1 MHQFETIDITQFAF
15 APPHSIGTRP
25 NASGKAAR
33 SQPKSRPNTSKGQG
47 GRSVASN
54 NSKEPVGPVFSGDFK
69 TGRLTLKVK
78 HKPYQVPKEGLNV
91 PSSAATPSKNES
103 PTGSTAFDGPVKFQS
118 VLESTN
124 TSNYPIDALAR
135 QQAVRRVYSVYKQT
149 LVEQYVL
156 SPFMEEATGAK
167 NAMNPY
173 YAHMLFPMIK

>member
-1 MHQFETIDITQFAF
+1 MHQFETIDIAQFALT
-15 APPHSIGTRP
+15 PPHSIGTRT
-25 NASGKAAR
+25 NASEKAVR
-33 SQPKSRPNTSKGQG
+33 SQPKSRQNTSKGQG

-54 NSKEPVGPVFSGDFK
+54 NSKEPVGQVFSGDFK

-78 HKPYQVPKEGLNV
+78 HKPYQVPKEGLNIPLSGV
-91 PSSAATPSKNES
+91 TPSKNYS
-103 PTGSTAFDGPVKFQS
+103 PTASTAFDGPGKFQG
-118 VLESTN
+118 VHESTN
-124 TSNYPIDALAR
+124 SSNYPIDVLAR
-135 QQAVRRVYSVYKQT
+135 QQAVRRVYSVYKQS